1 MANIPSSLNIV
12 QSYLLSS
19 SKYDFSVHEKRIL
32 YRIVQEAQKYIEGKK
47 LDPDFELPTD
57 LFGGKMITVPVKSML
72 RESEELEK
80 EDTFYKT
87 LNTNHSI
94 VVKALSDLRGKDVI
108 VNQPQEDGTPRVLID
123 GIIRNAVYFQKD
135 KVKYAQI
142 TVPEVVWSAILDF
155 SKGHSKYLLQ
165 TTFQLKS
172 KYSMRLAELLSSSGP
187 VTYTISEIRAMLSLE
202 DKYLRFTDFKKR
214 ILDPTQK
221 ELNESHTHSFDY
233 KVNKRGVTPYSISF
247 TPYKIP
253 ENYPEKL
260 EQDELKRQLSIH
272 YLVPKRIQDVLKNH
286 YGFKTRELKMY
297 SELLEDCAKAFDLS
311 TVLSKNKR
319 KASDIENPI
328 GLIVHILRS
337 ELEKSKDQKNS

>member
-1 MANIPSSLNIV
+1 MSNIPTSLSIV

-47 LDPDFELPTD
+47 LDPNFELPTD
-57 LFGGKMITVPVKSML
+57 LLGGKMINIPVKAML
-72 RESEELEK
+72 REPEEVRK
-80 EDTFYKT
+80 EDVFYKT

-94 VVKALSDLRGKDVI
+94 VIKALKDLRKKDVI
-108 VNQPQEDGTPRVLID
+108 VNQPQEDGTPRVSID
-123 GIIRNAVYFQKD
+123 GIINNAVYFEKD

-142 TVPEVVWSAILDF
+142 TVPETVWSAILDF

-165 TTFQLKS
+165 TTFQLTS
-172 KYSMRLAELLSSSGP
+172 KYSMRFAELISSSGP
-187 VTYTISEIRAMLSLE
+187 VTYTISEIRSMLGLE
-202 DKYLRFTDFKKR
+202 KKYLRFTDFKKR

-233 KVNKRGVTPYSISF
+233 TVNKRGVSPYSITL

-253 ENYPEKL
+253 GNYPDKL
-260 EQDELKRQLSIH
+260 EKDELKRQLSIH

-297 SELLEDCAKAFDLS
+297 SDLLEDCAKSFDLS
-311 TVLSKNKR
+311 SVLSKNKR
-319 KASDIENPI
+319 KASEIENPI

-337 ELEKSKDQKNS
+337 ELEKSKATNS